1 MKKFKN
7 WLINIL
13 HGALM
18 GLAFIVPGISGG
30 ALAVIFKFYD
40 KLIDAISNLF
50 KKFKES
56 FLYLLPIGIG
66 VVLSVAI
73 LIYPLKLAFEY
84 VLFTIIAL
92 FAGFILGSM
101 PGLLDNVKQ
110 SKFKPIYILI
120 FVIPFLIS
128 VGLGVLSVVLKF
140 DIAEPFTTFPWWL
153 YLVMLPIGFILS
165 LTVVIP
171 GVSGSA
177 FLITIGFYNPIINM
191 ITDIFKGDFTNIGP
205 AIGIFFMA
213 LVGFVIGFFSVA
225 KFMSFLLKKYA
236 VPTMYGIIGFVAG
249 SIIALFVNND
259 IFAYYPLLLE
269 RQWEIYVGVITFIA
283 GLIASYLLVRYGR
296 KKEQDNKIEEKE
308 PCPGN

>member
-66 VVLSVAI
+66 VVLCVAI

-84 VLFTIIAL
+84 ILFTIIAL

-101 PGLLDNVKQ
+101 PGLFDNVKQ
-110 SKFKPIYILI
+110 SKFKPLYILI
-120 FVIPFLIS
+120 FAIPFIIS
-128 VGLGVLSVVLKF
+128 VGLGVLSVILKF
-140 DIAEPFTTFPWWL
+140 DIVEPFTTFPWWL

-191 ITDIFKGDFTNIGP
+191 ITDIFKGNFTNIGP

-225 KFMSFLLKKYA
+225 KLMSFLLKKYA

-296 KKEQDNKIEEKE
+296 KKEQENKIEGEE

>member
-56 FLYLLPIGIG
+56 FLYLLPIVIG

-84 VLFTIIAL
+84 ILFTIIAL

-101 PGLLDNVKQ
+101 PGLFDNVKQ
-110 SKFKPIYILI
+110 SKFKPLYILI
-120 FVIPFLIS
+120 FATPFIIS
-128 VGLGVLSVVLKF
+128 VGLGVLSVILKF

-191 ITDIFKGDFTNIGP
+191 ITNIFSGDFTNIGP

-225 KFMSFLLKKYA
+225 KLMSFLLKKYA

-296 KKEQDNKIEEKE
+296 KKEQENKNKGEE
-308 PCPGN
+308 PCLGN